1 MDVLSSYYNT
11 EIGIVENM
19 KRLASDDPDDVQA
32 AILQVNQERHLL
44 KKKLEKLR
52 DEVIMMRKV
61 MEKAQKCCLTM
72 KALVEVNS
80 KARENVPHQAL
91 KTFSKSPEVP
101 INVKMVEEVSRTKN
115 NPPPPKACV
124 VKNISFLTLDEFNK
138 IPKYMKGRLSYE
150 LLTQAVK
157 EFNDCVNMKYNFLAK
172 DVNELTLNEKK
183 KRAQLKSQMKPE
195 LKKSNFVTADD
206 LKEYTLFKTD
216 SSRKSVFTVLRH
228 FQRIKESRGPGSIVR
243 HVVV

>member
-11 EIGIVENM
+11 EIGILEHM

-32 AILQVNQERHLL
+32 AILQVNEERHLI
-44 KKKLEKLR
+44 KKKLDKLKE
-52 DEVIMMRKV
+52 EVIMMRK
-61 MEKAQKCCLTM
+61 MMRKAHKCCLTM
-72 KALVEVNS
+72 KALSEVNS
-80 KARENVPHQAL
+80 RARENVPQQAL
-91 KTFSKSPEVP
+91 KISKSPEVCNLK
-101 INVKMVEEVSRTKN
+101 IVEEASRAKN

-157 EFNDCVNMKYNFLAK
+157 EFNDCVNMKYDFLAK

-206 LKEYTLFKTD
+206 LKEYTMFKTD

-228 FQRIKESRGPGSIVR
+228 FQRIKENRGPGSIVR

>member
-11 EIGIVENM
+11 EIGILEHM

-32 AILQVNQERHLL
+32 AILQVNEERHLI
-44 KKKLEKLR
+44 KKKLDKLKE
-52 DEVIMMRKV
+52 EVIMMRK
-61 MEKAQKCCLTM
+61 MMRKAHKCCLTM
-72 KALVEVNS
+72 KALIEVNS
-80 KARENVPHQAL
+80 RARENVPQQAL
-91 KTFSKSPEVP
+91 KIISKSPEVCNLK
-101 INVKMVEEVSRTKN
+101 IVEEASRAKN

-157 EFNDCVNMKYNFLAK
+157 EFNDCVNMKYDFLAK

-206 LKEYTLFKTD
+206 LKEYTMFKTD

-228 FQRIKESRGPGSIVR
+228 FQRIKENRGPGSIVR

>member
-11 EIGIVENM
+11 EIGIVEDM
-19 KRLASDDPDDVQA
+19 KRLASDDPDDVQE
-32 AILQVNQERHLL
+32 AILQVNQERHLI
-44 KKKLEKLR
+44 KKKLEKLKE
-52 DEVIMMRKV
+52 EVIMMRKV
-61 MEKAQKCCLTM
+61 MMKAQKCSLTM
-72 KALVEVNS
+72 KALIGVNS
-80 KARENVPHQAL
+80 KARENVPQQAL

-101 INVKMVEEVSRTKN
+101 NVKMVEEVSRTKN

-172 DVNELTLNEKK
+172 DVNELTLIEKK

-228 FQRIKESRGPGSIVR
+228 FQRIKENRGPGSIVR

>member
-11 EIGIVENM
+11 EIGIVEDM
-19 KRLASDDPDDVQA
+19 KRLASDHPDDVQE
-32 AILQVNQERHLL
+32 AILQVNQERHLI
-44 KKKLEKLR
+44 KKKLEKLKE
-52 DEVIMMRKV
+52 EVIMMRKV
-61 MEKAQKCCLTM
+61 MMKAQKCSLTM
-72 KALVEVNS
+72 KALIGVNS
-80 KARENVPHQAL
+80 KARENVPQQAL

-101 INVKMVEEVSRTKN
+101 NVKMVEEVSRTKN

-172 DVNELTLNEKK
+172 DVNELTLIEKK

-228 FQRIKESRGPGSIVR
+228 FQRIKENRGPGSIVR

>member
-1 MDVLSSYYNT
+1 MDVLSSYYDT
-11 EIGIVENM
+11 EIGIVEDM
-19 KRLASDDPDDVQA
+19 KRLASDDPEDVQA
-32 AILQVNQERHLL
+32 VILQVNEERHLMKSKLDKL
-44 KKKLEKLR
+44 KE
-52 DEVIMMRKV
+52 EIIMMSKV
-61 MEKAQKCCLTM
+61 MRKAQKCCLTM

-80 KARENVPHQAL
+80 KARENVPQQAL
-91 KTFSKSPEVP
+91 KTISKSPEIP
-101 INVKMVEEVSRTKN
+101 NIRMAEEVSRTKN

-124 VKNISFLTLDEFNK
+124 VKNISFLTVDEFNK

-157 EFNDCVNMKYNFLAK
+157 EFNDCVNMKYDFLSK
-172 DVNELTLNEKK
+172 DVNELTLIEKK

-206 LKEYTLFKTD
+206 LKEYAMFKTE
-216 SSRKSVFTVLRH
+216 SSRRSVFTVLRH
-228 FQRIKESRGPGSIVR
+228 FQRIKENRGPGSNVR

>member
-11 EIGIVENM
+11 EIGIVEHM
-19 KRLASDDPDDVQA
+19 KMLAGDDPDDVQA
-32 AILQVNQERHLL
+32 AILQVNEERHLI
-44 KKKLEKLR
+44 KKKLDKLKE
-52 DEVIMMRKV
+52 EVIMMRK
-61 MEKAQKCCLTM
+61 MMRKAHKCCLTM
-72 KALVEVNS
+72 KALIEVNS
-80 KARENVPHQAL
+80 RARENVPQQAL
-91 KTFSKSPEVP
+91 KIISKSPEVGNMK
-101 INVKMVEEVSRTKN
+101 IVEEASRSKN

-124 VKNISFLTLDEFNK
+124 VKNISFLTVDEFNK

-150 LLTQAVK
+150 LLSQAVK
-157 EFNDCVNMKYNFLAK
+157 EFNDCVNMKYDFLSK

-195 LKKSNFVTADD
+195 LKKNNFVTADD
-206 LKEYTLFKTD
+206 LKEYTMFKTD

-228 FQRIKESRGPGSIVR
+228 FQRIKENRGPGSIVR

>member
-11 EIGIVENM
+11 EIGIVEHM
-19 KRLASDDPDDVQA
+19 KMLAGDDPDDVQA
-32 AILQVNQERHLL
+32 AILQVNEERHLI
-44 KKKLEKLR
+44 KKKLDKLKE
-52 DEVIMMRKV
+52 EVIMMRK
-61 MEKAQKCCLTM
+61 MMRKAHKCCLTM
-72 KALVEVNS
+72 KALIEVNS
-80 KARENVPHQAL
+80 RARENVPQQAL
-91 KTFSKSPEVP
+91 KIISKSPEVRNMK
-101 INVKMVEEVSRTKN
+101 IVEEASRSKN

-157 EFNDCVNMKYNFLAK
+157 EFNDCVNMKYDFLAK

-195 LKKSNFVTADD
+195 LKKNNFVTADD
-206 LKEYTLFKTD
+206 LKEYTMFKTD

-228 FQRIKESRGPGSIVR
+228 FQRIKENRGPGSIVR

>member
-11 EIGIVENM
+11 EIGIVEHM
-19 KRLASDDPDDVQA
+19 KMLAGDDPDDVQA
-32 AILQVNQERHLL
+32 AILQVNEERHLI
-44 KKKLEKLR
+44 KKKLDKLKE
-52 DEVIMMRKV
+52 EVIMMRK
-61 MEKAQKCCLTM
+61 MMRKAHKCCLTM
-72 KALVEVNS
+72 KALIEVNS
-80 KARENVPHQAL
+80 RARENVPQQAL
-91 KTFSKSPEVP
+91 KIISKSPEVRNMK
-101 INVKMVEEVSRTKN
+101 IVEEASRSKN

-157 EFNDCVNMKYNFLAK
+157 EFNDCVNMKYDFLAK

-195 LKKSNFVTADD
+195 LKKNNFVTADD
-206 LKEYTLFKTD
+206 LKEYTMFKTD

-228 FQRIKESRGPGSIVR
+228 FQRIKENRGPGSIIR